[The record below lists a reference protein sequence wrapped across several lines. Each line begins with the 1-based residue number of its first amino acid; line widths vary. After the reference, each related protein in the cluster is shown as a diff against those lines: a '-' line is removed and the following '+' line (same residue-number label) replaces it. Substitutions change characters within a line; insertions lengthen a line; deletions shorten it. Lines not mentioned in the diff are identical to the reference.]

1 MKGGVKMKFEL
12 LYYLIASVV
21 LIMIANAVII
31 KIGFRTKLFRLMA
44 TVVTIVIS
52 LFGVSLVEDAVFYK
66 FYANKESYGYEIKTL
81 QNILIGKNYVDD
93 DIGDFDK
100 VDVKLDKI
108 SPGKYIANMTHV
120 TDMYTMSLTEN
131 TSSITVDGKDLELV
145 DGSVDD
151 NIGFKVGVKQDNELY
166 VKYQGI
172 YIIVSNTTNFDA
184 DNKYKLTFAKDSVET
199 NGKVQTIRKARIK
212 REG

>member
-52 LFGVSLVEDAVFYK
+52 LFGVSLVEDVVFYK

-81 QNILIGKNYVDD
+81 QNMLIGKNYVDD

-120 TDMYTMSLTEN
+120 TDMYKMSLTEN

>member
-52 LFGVSLVEDAVFYK
+52 LFGVSLVEDAVFYT

-81 QNILIGKNYVDD
+81 QNILIGKNYVED

-120 TDMYTMSLTEN
+120 TDMYKMSLTEN

>member
-1 MKGGVKMKFEL
+1 MDGGVKMKFEL

-31 KIGFRTKLFRLMA
+31 KIGFRTKLFRHMA

-120 TDMYTMSLTEN
+120 TDMYKMSLTEN

>member
-81 QNILIGKNYVDD
+81 QNILIGKNYVYDD
-93 DIGDFDK
+93 LGDFDK
-100 VDVKLDKI
+100 VDVKIDKI

-120 TDMYTMSLTEN
+120 TDMYKMSLTEN

>member
-81 QNILIGKNYVDD
+81 QNILIGKKYVDD

-120 TDMYTMSLTEN
+120 TDMYKMSLTEN